1 MDCKIVEWRRG
12 VIFLKKFTILL
23 NLIHIFSI
31 EFSTRLIFRHEYIQ
45 GRS

>member
-1 MDCKIVEWRRG
+1 MDCKIVEWRRVG
-12 VIFLKKFTILL
+12 DFFKKFTILL

-31 EFSTRLIFRHEYIQ
+31 EFSTRLIFRHESIQ

>member
-1 MDCKIVEWRRG
+1 MDCKIVEWRRVG
-12 VIFLKKFTILL
+12 DFFLKFTILL

-31 EFSTRLIFRHEYIQ
+31 EFSTQLIFRHESIQ